1 MGVASLRK
9 SAVENVIDIAA
20 PAEKSS
26 TRSSGASST
35 KRKAADRLGQSAFDL
50 FGSPICTVF
59 LGDPVR

>member
-1 MGVASLRK
+1 
-9 SAVENVIDIAA
+9 VIDIAA